1 VLAGIGDADQLAR
14 RIREFERSVEEG
26 TRGRSTAVHRRS
38 ARHRAR
44 ILECLWEQESASADE
59 LAQQFTVSRVTIHR
73 DLDQPAA
80 AHCVRKTHGGATILS
95 SVVFE
100 GTFNYRARRHQEE
113 KRALAAHI
121 ASLIEPGMT
130 VISDD
135 STTTAALGEFLHARE
150 PLAIAA
156 NAESLVS
163 SLIRHEEISVICI
176 GGHYNVVTG
185 VFLGVDCEMALE
197 RLRADLGVFS
207 AAASRGGAAY
217 LLECELT
224 RAKIA
229 MKAAAELSFLSCDL
243 TKFGKLA
250 LHLFGRRKEF
260 DCIVTTA
267 GVDQAEID
275 RLRASEVPIN
285 AAFEDSVGRMLQ

>member
-1 VLAGIGDADQLAR
+1 
-14 RIREFERSVEEG
+14 
-26 TRGRSTAVHRRS
+26 
-38 ARHRAR
+38 
-44 ILECLWEQESASADE
+44 
-59 LAQQFTVSRVTIHR
+59 VTIHR

-80 AHCVRKTHGGATILS
+80 EHCVRKIHGGATILS

-100 GTFNYRARRHQEE
+100 GTFNCRARRLQEE

-121 ASLIEPGMT
+121 ASLIEPEMT

-135 STTTAALGEFLHARE
+135 RTTTAAPAEFLHARE

-163 SLIRHEEISVICI
+163 SPIRHEEISVICI
-176 GGHYNVVTG
+176 GGHYNVVTD
-185 VFLGVDCEMALE
+185 VFLGVDCEMVLE
-197 RLRADLGVFS
+197 RQRVDLSVFS
-207 AAASRGGAAY
+207 AAASRGGAY

-229 MKAAAELSFLSCDL
+229 MKAAAELSFLARDH

-250 LHLFGRRKEF
+250 LHLFGWRKEF
-260 DCIVTTA
+260 DCITTTEIA
-267 GVDQAEID
+267 DQAEID
-275 RLRASEVPIN
+275 RLRTSEVPID
-285 AAFEDSVGRMLQ
+285 AAFDDSVGRMLQ

>member
-1 VLAGIGDADQLAR
+1 MLAGIGDADQLAR

-121 ASLIEPGMT
+121 ASLIEPEMT

-207 AAASRGGAAY
+207 AAASR
-217 LLECELT
+217 
-224 RAKIA
+224 AKIA